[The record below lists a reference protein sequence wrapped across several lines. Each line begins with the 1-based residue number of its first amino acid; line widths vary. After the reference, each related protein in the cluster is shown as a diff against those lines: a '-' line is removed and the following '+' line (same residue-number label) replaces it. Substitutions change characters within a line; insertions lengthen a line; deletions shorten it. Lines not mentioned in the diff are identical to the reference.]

1 MKLTD
6 SAAAKRC
13 LWIAGTLFLLWVGN
27 ATLSNKA
34 YLNPYFYD
42 ILIRVGITI
51 ILAVSLNLI
60 NGFTGQFSLG
70 HAGFMAMGGYAAGAF
85 TYYLEVGW
93 LGVAPLPAW
102 AAQPVLFGAALCFGA
117 LVAALAGLLVGI
129 PLLRLRGDYLAIA
142 TLGMGEIV
150 RVVILNLEFVGGAK
164 GLSGVPAFT
173 NFFWV
178 FLAAIGTAVVIR
190 NMVRSAHGRAL
201 ISIREDEV
209 AAEAMG
215 IATTWY
221 KVAAFVIGAAWAGVA
236 GGLHGHFVQGLYPN
250 DFTFLQSIEIVV
262 IVVLGGM
269 GSITGSV
276 AAAALLKILEGTIC
290 NVPPKGGRKHPQ
302 QEFLQVDTTNVLFV
316 CGGAFVGLN
325 NIISHRIG
333 KKSIGFGTQ
342 QISQKAQNISEML
355 RKVEPEDLLKFGMI
369 PEFVGRIP
377 VITTLDELSEEDL
390 VRILIEPKNAL
401 IKQYKKLMELEG
413 VELEVSEKGIRA
425 IAQEAIKRKTGAR
438 GLRAIMEG
446 MMLEIMYMIPSTP
459 TVKSVII
466 DENVI
471 LNRAQ
476 PLMVYQ
482 DNKEQERK
490 LRIS

>member
-276 AAAALLKILEGTIC
+276 AAAALLKILE
-290 NVPPKGGRKHPQ
+290 
-302 QEFLQVDTTNVLFV
+302 
-316 CGGAFVGLN
+316 
-325 NIISHRIG
+325 
-333 KKSIGFGTQ
+333 
-342 QISQKAQNISEML
+342 
-355 RKVEPEDLLKFGMI
+355 
-369 PEFVGRIP
+369 
-377 VITTLDELSEEDL
+377 
-390 VRILIEPKNAL
+390 NAL
-401 IKQYKKLMELEG
+401 RSLAGAAVVFYLFIAADAVLSYRKYRGRQWVWGLKTAGYLVALTLVLGFAHEELNAKIAFLRGVLYAVLLILLMLTRPQG
-413 VELEVSEKGIRA
+413 LFGKSEI
-425 IAQEAIKRKTGAR
+425 
-438 GLRAIMEG
+438 
-446 MMLEIMYMIPSTP
+446 S
-459 TVKSVII
+459 VKS
-466 DENVI
+466 
-471 LNRAQ
+471 
-476 PLMVYQ
+476 
-482 DNKEQERK
+482 
-490 LRIS
+490 LRRIFGGNPQ